1 MKRTISVLLTL
12 AMVFALAG
20 CVSVKVAENPFEAKQ
35 AAEPAVTDA
44 PTGAPTAAPTD
55 APTGTPAPTDA
66 PLYDCRLPSDFEFA
80 PDALTRFMNGE
91 VSAVPVTQ
99 REIRRL
105 EALSEQGRGP
115 AWRLA
120 RTGDGMFTDQLL
132 LFGMPRPASPDG
144 ASADAKAA
152 LCRAFLDH
160 LLSDA
165 CQGELC
171 RAGLFSVTSAASGYG
186 PADAL
191 LTMDSALRASTL
203 VFPNAFDESWRSD
216 AADIVRDFID
226 ENDSASTVW
235 RRLGK
240 RLAEKTNIN

>member
-1 MKRTISVLLTL
+1 
-12 AMVFALAG
+12 
-20 CVSVKVAENPFEAKQ
+20 
-35 AAEPAVTDA
+35 
-44 PTGAPTAAPTD
+44 
-55 APTGTPAPTDA
+55 
-66 PLYDCRLPSDFEFA
+66 
-80 PDALTRFMNGE
+80 
-91 VSAVPVTQ
+91 VPVTQ

-105 EALSEQGRGP
+105 EVLSEQGRGP

-132 LFGMPRPASPDG
+132 LFGMPRPASPDS

-160 LLSDA
+160 LLSEA

-171 RAGLFSVTSAASGYG
+171 RAGLFSVTNAASGYG

-240 RLAEKTNIN
+240 RLVEKTNIN